1 MDAVTILTAEYNYQ
15 GDILEILNIEQDIP
29 TEIIEWRSIFELIPG
44 TRTNPLEWAQRQF
57 DQYLNI

>member
-44 TRTNPLEWAQRQF
+44 TRTNPFEWVQRQF